1 MNSLRQEKLC
11 FDECNGSNKASTYDP
26 GVGLRYQF

>member
-1 MNSLRQEKLC
+1 MGLSKEKLC
-11 FDECNGSNKASTYDP
+11 FDECNGSNKASTCDP